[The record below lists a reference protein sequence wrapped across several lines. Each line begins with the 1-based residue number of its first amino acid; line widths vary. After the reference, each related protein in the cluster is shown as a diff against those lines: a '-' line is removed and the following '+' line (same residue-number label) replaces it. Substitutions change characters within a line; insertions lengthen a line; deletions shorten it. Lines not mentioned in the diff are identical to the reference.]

1 MANWKDE
8 LDNLLSNKGIK
19 KTVVLSDDASK
30 IQPLNREDEKRIQ
43 EYLETI
49 IKSSFQKLAEVIGAY
64 QDLTAKVEIKKKAD
78 GPEIETI
85 ELRVFLMLQMKFAYS
100 LKFVKE
106 ENHLFV
112 MGQYSM
118 TNLYG
123 NPTGFERS
131 ALCILLNDAHSETII
146 NDFMNCFST
155 KFVPK

>member
-1 MANWKDE
+1 MNDWKDE
-8 LDNLLSNKGIK
+8 LDSLLSNKGIK

-30 IQPLNREDEKRIQ
+30 IQPLNREDEKLIQ

-49 IKSSFQKLAEVIGAY
+49 IKPSFQQLASVIGSY
-64 QDLTAKVEIKKKAD
+64 QDLTAKVEITKKAD
-78 GPEIETI
+78 VSDIVNI
-85 ELRVFLMLQMKFAYS
+85 ELRVFLMLQMKLAYR

-112 MGQYSM
+112 IGQYSL

-123 NPTGFERS
+123 NPTGYEPS
-131 ALCILLNDAHSETII
+131 NMCLSISDADSEKII
-146 NDFMNCFST
+146 NDFMNCFSA